1 MVGAQ
6 SSEDRR
12 KKEERNLMWSSGSGN
27 SSKPCCKLPHHTVM
41 IKNSSKN
48 DNTSNIGGREKKNKK
63 SIIHLYHKSCLHVVP
78 AFADDVTCIQF
89 QCRNERPNKPLLS
102 QRRSGYSETLLTDIS
117 LNGILRLCVSHLLT
131 NGVLRLSPLWLPRM
145 NPLIDSV

>member
-48 DNTSNIGGREKKNKK
+48 DNTSNIGGREKKKK

-117 LNGILRLCVSHLLT
+117 LNGILRLCISHLLT

>member
-1 MVGAQ
+1 MVGPNLAKT
-6 SSEDRR
+6 EE
-12 KKEERNLMWSSGSGN
+12 KKEERNLMRSSGSGN

-41 IKNSSKN
+41 IQSSSKN
-48 DNTSNIGGREKKNKK
+48 DNKSNIDRRKKK

-89 QCRNERPNKPLLS
+89 QCRNERPNKPLLR

-117 LNGILRLCVSHLLT
+117 LNGILRLCLSHLLT

>member
-41 IKNSSKN
+41 IQNSSKN
-48 DNTSNIGGREKKNKK
+48 DNKSNIGGRKKKKKNQS
-63 SIIHLYHKSCLHVVP
+63 SICTINLVCMWCQLLLMMSL
-78 AFADDVTCIQF
+78 ASQF

-117 LNGILRLCVSHLLT
+117 LNGILRLCISHLLT